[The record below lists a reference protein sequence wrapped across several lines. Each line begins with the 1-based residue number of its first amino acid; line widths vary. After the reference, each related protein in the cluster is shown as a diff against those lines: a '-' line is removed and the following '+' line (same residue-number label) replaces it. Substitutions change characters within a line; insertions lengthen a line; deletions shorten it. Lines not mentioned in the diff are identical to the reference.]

1 MAYATYYVQ
10 HEASYHNVIA
20 ANILLLI
27 FFYHIICSHRDVMPN
42 EKHVTHKE
50 VFTPEHDGQR
60 TVTVSFN
67 SKQLTDIK
75 NTITAT
81 VLP

>member
-1 MAYATYYVQ
+1 
-10 HEASYHNVIA
+10 
-20 ANILLLI
+20 
-27 FFYHIICSHRDVMPN
+27 MPN